1 MHVARH
7 GLDGAGDDR
16 GQRVV
21 HLAIQQDV
29 ATAQQPLQHV
39 LAHLAGQVAP
49 VHVLEVAR
57 QLIGVI
63 ALHVDDIRQHR
74 DGIFVFGC
82 GGGWTHRRRHDGRGA
97 RCKRGGV
104 RAAGGG
110 QLGEGDG
117 RGGRRGF
124 MGRCRGDAH
133 IQQAHGMHQLVDQR
147 PVLVGERRQGG
158 DGGVLVQRAG
168 LVVFQVVVVGVVGE
182 LRARPGGGLACRR
195 MGAACVVGARGVGLL
210 VIGCHLVPPHRG

>member
-16 GQRVV
+16 GQCVI

-49 VHVLEVAR
+49 VHILEVAR

-74 DGIFVFGC
+74 DGIFVFGR
-82 GGGWTHRRRHDGRGA
+82 GGGRAHRRRNDGRGA
-97 RCKRGGV
+97 WCERGGV

-117 RGGRRGF
+117 CGGRCGL
-124 MGRCRGDAH
+124 MGCCRGDAH

-158 DGGVLVQRAG
+158 DGGVLVQRAR
-168 LVVFQVVVVGVVGE
+168 LVLQVVVVGVVGE
-182 LRARPGGGLACRR
+182 LRAWPGRGLACRR
-195 MGAACVVGARGVGLL
+195 MGAACSVSARVGVL